1 MCVCVCVGGGGGAGG
16 WLRNRLEVSSN
27 WSVTLHLV
35 ACNVHAYLLIF
46 TCEGEFTSLSVNFS
60 LWGNATD
67 PWHRKAE
74 FHRFFLMMHESS
86 NQHGQVIGKA
96 ALLKNASFLVSLFL
110 CRASRFETHSHLAN
124 GSEFN
129 WPLYDVDCALHYS
142 NQDIVGRSLGQPVTE
157 GTWRSNFA
165 ECLATMSPLSQ
176 LIGTDLHYQ

>member
-1 MCVCVCVGGGGGAGG
+1 
-16 WLRNRLEVSSN
+16 
-27 WSVTLHLV
+27 VTLHLV

-124 GSEFN
+124 GWEFN
-129 WPLYDVDCALHYS
+129 WPQEDVGCYLHYP
-142 NQDIVGRSLGQPVTE
+142 NQVIVRITGPTSHWKLSGYLVFTLGRVWQPC
-157 GTWRSNFA
+157 RY
-165 ECLATMSPLSQ
+165 CH
-176 LIGTDLHYQ
+176 I